1 MEGLYHP
8 FVGNV
13 ICCHSTKAASD
24 VGVEKNSHFIAG
36 NDASKENKSQRR
48 AKSAAFWDALES
60 LSSSS

>member
-1 MEGLYHP
+1 
-8 FVGNV
+8 V

-36 NDASKENKSQRR
+36 DEASKENQGQRR

-60 LSSSS
+60 LSPSS